1 MEKEGLMDTKSISWL
16 YGYMRKY
23 PFKLYFILIMAILE
37 PIAYLIPI
45 FISADIIGILIEGGG
60 WIEVWDLFKI
70 LIPISIA
77 QVLLFFLTSFINE
90 ILAHR
95 VSTDMTADLFNE
107 LQGRSLSY
115 HDSKDVGD
123 IMARASNDTRTIN
136 MGISPG
142 LRILIAYISIWFVG
156 LYVIIILLPSFTILL
171 NVISFLLFLF
181 LTFKYGKSIEPL
193 STKALNKLSEVSS
206 ITNDSLVGIRDIK
219 IFTAEKILERKFIK
233 KTTKESEIKER
244 EGKLGA
250 WFYPNLIVRL
260 YTIFII
266 GYSLFLTVEGI
277 LSIRD
282 FVLIVTL
289 MSTVLGMA
297 DELNWVS
304 FLSVGTIAAANRLC
318 EYIDEQ
324 DHYNY
329 DDGNIKIDQLI
340 PNIKFENVN
349 FSYPSS
355 NQLILNDISFEI
367 KENETLA
374 IVGGP
379 GSGKSTLTKLI
390 QRLYIPNSGRITIG
404 GRNIKDLDNSEF
416 RKFIAT
422 VEQEIFLF
430 NDTIYENMKFGKID
444 AKLDDIMKIA
454 KIAQAEEFIEKLP
467 LGYDTILGENGVK
480 ISGGQAQ
487 RIAIARALILNPSIL
502 IIDDGASALDA
513 KTEKLIQDAIKDI
526 LKTRTTL
533 ITTHRLAII
542 AEADKI
548 LILDKGRLVGFGS
561 HEELIHNNDYYRN
574 LFEEHYELPEIVR
587 R

>member
-1 MEKEGLMDTKSISWL
+1 MEKGGLMDTKSISWL

-548 LILDKGRLVGFGS
+548 LILDKGQLVGFGS